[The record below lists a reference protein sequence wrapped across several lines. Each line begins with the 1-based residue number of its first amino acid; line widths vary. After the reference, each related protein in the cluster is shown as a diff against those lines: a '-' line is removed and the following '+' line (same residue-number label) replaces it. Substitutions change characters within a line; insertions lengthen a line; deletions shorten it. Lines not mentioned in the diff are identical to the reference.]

1 MNLHWFTTKSDVPKT
16 ADGNTDYSYIS
27 KDCFHFSQ
35 KGHALAATALWKSM
49 LTPEASR
56 ATKWTKEF
64 HELKCPTSEHPF
76 LSTRQNS

>member
-1 MNLHWFTTKSDVPKT
+1 MTKSQVPRT
-16 ADGNTDYSYIS
+16 PDGNTDYTYIS

-56 ATKWTKEF
+56 ATTWTREF
-64 HELKCPTSEHPF
+64 DNLPCPTAEHPY
-76 LSTRQNS
+76 LMTRQNS

>member
-1 MNLHWFTTKSDVPKT
+1 MNLHWFTTKAQVPHT
-16 ADGNTDYSYIS
+16 ADGNTDYTYIS

-35 KGHALAATALWKSM
+35 KGHALAATALWTSM

-56 ATKWTKEF
+56 ATTWTKEF
-64 HELKCPTSEHPF
+64 DNLKCPTKENPF